1 AREKEA
7 AEFEEAAEIRESPEP
22 IERAQRR
29 GATLEAR
36 VRAMLERRVFRATT
50 NRIVLDHEFDV
61 WAEDRDGRV
70 IVAECKEYY
79 GSGPATSAH
88 IRNFFGKVYDVE
100 KNFGADIYMSLFV
113 CISGFTDSARSLS
126 DRLGI
131 TTLDLGT
138 LEIVESSGEEL
149 APRYKPLEDSSI
161 LQLRI
166 ESERLRE
173 ELTRRQLVRKLSE
186 RIEE

>member
-1 AREKEA
+1 MEKEA

-22 IERAQRR
+22 IERAPRR
-29 GATLEAR
+29 GATLEGR
-36 VRAMLERRVFRATT
+36 VRAMLERRGFRATT

-100 KNFGADIYMSLFV
+100 KNFGAIDYLPNEEKFV
-113 CISGFTDSARSLS
+113 VRGPAGRTRTE
-126 DRLGI
+126 R
-131 TTLDLGT
+131 
-138 LEIVESSGEEL
+138 VESIFKQFFNREIEL
-149 APRYKPLEDSSI
+149 HFG
-161 LQLRI
+161 
-166 ESERLRE
+166 
-173 ELTRRQLVRKLSE
+173 T
-186 RIEE
+186 